1 MREFK
6 SEGTLLAAHLASD
19 AAAAEY
25 EEDEKIG
32 EGLGPKASHLSAR
45 SVKATK

>member
-19 AAAAEY
+19 AAAEY